1 MQSKSWWA
9 SKTLWFN
16 LFALLAAIATA
27 FGYTGE
33 LPAEW
38 AVFVPAIVAVIN
50 MVLRLIV
57 KQEIAGPVARA
68 LRRE

>member
-1 MQSKSWWA
+1 MQSKQWYM

-16 LFALLAAIATA
+16 LFALIAAIASA

-33 LPAEW
+33 LPQNW